1 MSRNN
6 WDYVSRHTACISVY
20 FCNTMQILPG
30 PMLPEQVC
38 QVLDL
43 APSWVEISF
52 SSKTHGGSKDLAS
65 SNNRWYGV
73 KASRSPRWIFF
84 YIKPLA
90 TALPHGH
97 CLLTLECE
105 MLLYFYNKYQD
116 NQHVRRL
123 GQGLWW
129 WFDVK
134 KFCGLCGHLLGWWNT
149 LKLNMA
155 CKFLPA
161 NGGNLAGL
169 FYTASVLMACCWF
182 MSKRDLKK

>member
-1 MSRNN
+1 
-6 WDYVSRHTACISVY
+6 
-20 FCNTMQILPG
+20 MQILPG
-30 PMLPEQVC
+30 PKLPEQVC

-52 SSKTHGGSKDLAS
+52 HSKTHGGSKDLAS

-73 KASRSPRWIFF
+73 KASRSPRWILF

-116 NQHVRRL
+116 NQHVRKTWAGSLVVVWREEVL
-123 GQGLWW
+123 WLMWPSIGL
-129 WFDVK
+129 VK
-134 KFCGLCGHLLGWWNT
+134 HIETEHGMQIFTCKWRKLSRAFLHSFGVDGMLLIH
-149 LKLNMA
+149 
-155 CKFLPA
+155 
-161 NGGNLAGL
+161 
-169 FYTASVLMACCWF
+169 V
-182 MSKRDLKK
+182 